1 MCSSFPRKPNIVY
14 QPMHAIKNLV
24 ILFYLFVL
32 YICECACVCWGGGGG
47 GGGGGAGGGGG
58 GVNVVLLD
66 PVMGDGYEA
75 IEPAHTVESLT
86 QFCECCIVGPTDGR
100 WLWSHGSSTH
110 RGVPYPRDT

>member
-1 MCSSFPRKPNIVY
+1 MCSSLPRSQIY

-32 YICECACVCWGGGGG
+32 YIYVSVRVCVG
-47 GGGGGAGGGGG
+47 GGGGG

-66 PVMGDGYEA
+66 RLMGDGYET

-86 QFCECCIVGPTDGR
+86 QFCECCT
-100 WLWSHGSSTH
+100 L
-110 RGVPYPRDT
+110 